1 MKKTQIHIARNG
13 QLLGVYD
20 SDKIA
25 DYLEMGTLKSTDHFF
40 DEKSGAWKTLSEWQ
54 SEPAAF
60 ATRKPSS
67 VSSEED
73 APKSTSSESQPRRSS
88 HSSRSHRGRKTAV
101 APWLVA
107 LAFLCVSVGL
117 ATWIFTLGDKM
128 DGLREDLRMEKE
140 SSRTLKLENQVL
152 NEVTPPGKIRG
163 IITYSPSAG
172 QIAVMS
178 GSTVGL
184 YPREAVEQAVSEVK
198 TDKSLGFSDASEKL
212 KSMLASP
219 IAVTITDSN
228 GRVDLTAPSPGNYV
242 LVASAAKKTDTG
254 YEKYLWLVG
263 FVTSDAPSRVVLL
276 NEDNAISEAK
286 PELKLTDFVDFATK

>member
-25 DYLEMGTLKSTDHFF
+25 DYVEMGTLKPTDHFF
-40 DEKSGAWKTLSEWQ
+40 DEKSGAWKTLGEWQ
-54 SEPAAF
+54 NEPPALAA
-60 ATRKPSS
+60 RKPAS
-67 VSSEED
+67 VASDES
-73 APKSTSSESQPRRSS
+73 APKSTSSDPHSRR
-88 HSSRSHRGRKTAV
+88 SSRSHRSKKTAV
-101 APWLVA
+101 APWLITLFCLCIGA
-107 LAFLCVSVGL
+107 GLLAWAFSLKDEIS
-117 ATWIFTLGDKM
+117 A
-128 DGLREDLRMEKE
+128 LREENRLAKE
-140 SSRTLKLENQVL
+140 SQRTLKLENQVL

-163 IITYSPSAG
+163 IITYSPAAG

-184 YPREAVEQAVSEVK
+184 YPREAVEQAIATVK
-198 TDKSLGFSDASEKL
+198 EDKALGFSDASEKL
-212 KSMLASP
+212 KSILASP

-228 GRVDLTAPSPGNYV
+228 GRVDLTAPAHGNYV

-263 FVTSDAPSRVVLL
+263 FTTSESPSRVVLL
-276 NEDNAISEAK
+276 NEDNAVSETK
-286 PELKLTDFVDFATK
+286 PELTLTDFVDFATK